1 MHPPK
6 MNKDGWYEY
15 GGPAFLET
23 RTLGNPSRLFRNTW
37 WLDMNDERSYN
48 RELLGEDQERHPA
61 CSYGIYDRRDYRWRK
76 MFTLTWGTS
85 QKRTAMG
92 CLAERR
98 QLVVTLLQIPEF
110 GVIRGI
116 LGNIRSLRSFIACGS
131 SYPFYRT
138 RFQVIAAGSHATTV
152 AVAPAFSKLNVARV
166 HADKARPVSKDRP
179 PHDVFLSVDV
189 VPSPSHLTLD
199 FIKLAAQFV
208 ARHWSEFVQKLTEP
222 NSSKH

>member
-23 RTLGNPSRLFRNTW
+23 RTLGNPSWLFRNTW

-48 RELLGEDQERHPA
+48 RELLGEDQGRQPA
-61 CSYGIYDRRDYRWRK
+61 CSYGIYDRRDYGWRK

-98 QLVVTLLQIPEF
+98 QLVVTLLQLPEF
-110 GVIRGI
+110 RIHQGDPWYHPLFTVVHRMWIFLTI
-116 LGNIRSLRSFIACGS
+116 LAHSFPGNFQLDLTQRLLRW
-131 SYPFYRT
+131 R
-138 RFQVIAAGSHATTV
+138 Q
-152 AVAPAFSKLNVARV
+152 
-166 HADKARPVSKDRP
+166 
-179 PHDVFLSVDV
+179 
-189 VPSPSHLTLD
+189 
-199 FIKLAAQFV
+199 QFT
-208 ARHWSEFVQKLTEP
+208 S
-222 NSSKH
+222 